1 MEILLLLGIIMN
13 IALLISIAK
22 KAQGGLKFLL
32 NILSGYWFISF
43 FLRPVIFI
51 YSRDNNIDNKIYDFR
66 LGQSSTNF
74 TSVMLPIM
82 IGCFFFCLPCI
93 FHLIR
98 VSKKSKRTETKYLS
112 GDFSWFI
119 IYGISVGYLSIL
131 LEQTSFRNPFSK
143 SLTALLPIAFCTFLW
158 SSKDL
163 MFSNSK
169 KIAIIIF
176 GTSGILVLSVISNN
190 SKGVLLMPVVVYI
203 SRLDIWKQKG
213 KLAGKSVIG
222 VALTFM
228 FIPIFSILQLNKF
241 GVGNVNS
248 LSRNSDLLPWFL
260 SPYAILV
267 ERFDQFARVT
277 DAIFAGP
284 NPLGS
289 YKSWVVYISNKLSW
303 NPNSGRTELSFG
315 QEWNQLVTNRSIPG
329 SRLSNVSLA
338 QGMIAEGFIWSGFT
352 SLIIECLM
360 LALIYIWAGRL
371 MDGRPI
377 NRIFAFGLIAN
388 SSIFEMGI
396 VQFSS
401 ILSNT
406 FKILLFLI
414 VSQKI
419 RETLNSMKK

>member
-1 MEILLLLGIIMN
+1 MEILLLLGILMD
-13 IALLISIAK
+13 IALLVSIAK
-22 KAQGGLKFLL
+22 KVQGGLKFLL

-66 LGQSSTNF
+66 IGQSSTNF
-74 TSVMLPIM
+74 ISVMLPI
-82 IGCFFFCLPCI
+82 IVGCFFFCLPFI
-93 FHLIR
+93 LHLIR

-119 IYGISVGYLSIL
+119 IYGISVGYLSMF

-169 KIAIIIF
+169 RIAIMIF
-176 GTSGILVLSVISNN
+176 GISGILVLSINSNN

-213 KLAGKSVIG
+213 KSAGKSVIG

-241 GVGNVNS
+241 GVENINS

-284 NPLGS
+284 NPMGS
-289 YKSWVVYISNKLSW
+289 YKSWVEYISNKLFW

-315 QEWNQLVTNRSIPG
+315 QEWNQLVTNQSIPG
-329 SRLSNVSLA
+329 SRFSNVSLA

-360 LALIYIWAGRL
+360 LALIYMWVGRL

-406 FKILLFLI
+406 FKIFLFLI
-414 VSQKI
+414 VSYKI
-419 RETLNSMKK
+419 RSSLNSMEK

>member
-1 MEILLLLGIIMN
+1 METLLLLGILID
-13 IALLISIAK
+13 IALLVSIAK
-22 KAQGGLKFLL
+22 KVQGGLKFLL
-32 NILSGYWFISF
+32 NILSGYWFINF

-66 LGQSSTNF
+66 IGQSSSNF
-74 TSVMLPIM
+74 ISVMFPI
-82 IGCFFFCLPCI
+82 IVGCFFFCLLFI
-93 FHLIR
+93 LHLIR

-119 IYGISVGYLSIL
+119 IYGISVGYLSML

-143 SLTALLPIAFCTFLW
+143 SLTALLTIAFCTFLW

-169 KIAIIIF
+169 KIAIMVF
-176 GTSGILVLSVISNN
+176 GISGILVLSINSNN

-203 SRLDIWKQKG
+203 SRLDIWKQKD

-260 SPYAILV
+260 SPYAILA

-289 YKSWVVYISNKLSW
+289 YKSWVVYMSNKLFW

-315 QEWNQLVTNRSIPG
+315 QEWNQLVTNQSIPG

-360 LALIYIWAGRL
+360 LALIYMWVGRL

-406 FKILLFLI
+406 VKIFLFLI
-414 VSQKI
+414 VSHKI
-419 RETLNSMKK
+419 RGTLNSMEK